1 MKVSLVVM
9 TEGKT
14 KGQAIPIK
22 VPQFIIGRDPQ
33 CNLRPASAMISK
45 RHCAVLIKGNQ
56 VFVRDFESTNGTFVN
71 EEPVKGEVP
80 LKNDDTLRV
89 GPLLFQIAVEGP
101 VAVSKPTPPPASK
114 PAIADVD
121 DAAAMLLS
129 LDDDLETSETTANS
143 VPSGTTVFDLPID
156 PAIHGGEETKVDAPK
171 KPEEKK
177 ASAAETAS
185 QAAAALWDKLRRGQ
199 RR

>member
-22 VPQFIIGRDPQ
+22 IPQFIIGRDPQ

-45 RHCAVLIKGNQ
+45 RHCAILVKGSQ

-71 EEPVKGEVP
+71 EVPVKGEVP
-80 LKNDDTLRV
+80 VKDEDTLRV
-89 GPLLFQIAVEGP
+89 GPLLFQVAVEGP
-101 VAVSKPTPPPASK
+101 VAVSKPTPPPSSK
-114 PAIADVD
+114 PGVADVD

-129 LDDDLETSETTANS
+129 LDDDAETSETTANS
-143 VPSGTTVFDLPID
+143 VPSGTTVFDLPVD
-156 PAIHGGEETKVDAPK
+156 PGIQGGEPAKAEGAK

-177 ASAAETAS
+177 PSAAETAS